1 MLGMISSSGPSAG
14 LRAAASNLSSRS
26 RASTNT
32 ASLSNVG
39 PSVSIPAKQVNKLV
53 GPATAPSRA
62 VNLGSVV
69 STMPA
74 PDLPSSMSRVAAQ
87 RAFKANMAQR
97 FNGSALR
104 GSYVDLRL

>member
-1 MLGMISSSGPSAG
+1 
-14 LRAAASNLSSRS
+14 
-26 RASTNT
+26 
-32 ASLSNVG
+32 LSNVG

-53 GPATAPSRA
+53 GPATAPNRA

-74 PDLPSSMSRVAAQ
+74 PELPGGMRRVAAQ